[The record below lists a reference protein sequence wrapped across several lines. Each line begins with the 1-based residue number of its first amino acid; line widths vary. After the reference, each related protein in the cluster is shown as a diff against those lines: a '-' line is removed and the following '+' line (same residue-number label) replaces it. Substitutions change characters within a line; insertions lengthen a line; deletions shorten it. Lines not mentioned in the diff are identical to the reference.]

1 MAGPQNLRGIG
12 ELFDAINAPKEAEKN
27 RKARAIQQAIAVEKA
42 LGLQAQNIEA
52 NKDAT
57 LLADSLKTAE
67 NIRLND
73 LEEEKYNQRVNQEEK
88 TYNRRVTEAD
98 KKVALQNEREDKLK
112 KEGLIMSLLGK
123 TLNKEAQSDAG
134 KYEKILAK
142 VQRMKDE
149 QYAGRNFQPNANKLR
164 RNAGEFFTESSML
177 GLQEND
183 IIEGYQGISGNTF
196 VGRGG
201 NTFDGISGLVN
212 KGKLYDPSTV
222 QNKQVRSLI
231 DTYLN
236 RMDELGYS
244 MGEDGDVSGEA
255 STWGGMGEDKE
266 DTAQMQ
272 NIVRQLLGFKEQLN
286 TSNPY
291 KEFGISDEEKTF
303 YDNYDFGQS
312 TTDKEIDVLK
322 SLLNSK

>member
-42 LGLQAQNIEA
+42 LGLQTQNIEA

-57 LLADSLKTAE
+57 LLADSLKTKE
-67 NIRLND
+67 NIRLD
-73 LEEEKYNQRVNQEEK
+73 DIEETKYNQRVEEENE
-88 TYNRRVTEAD
+88 TYKRRVIEAD
-98 KKVALQNEREDKLK
+98 KKVAIQNEREDNLK
-112 KEGLIMSLLGK
+112 KESLIMSLLGK

-134 KYEKILAK
+134 KYQNILAK

-149 QYAGRNFQPNANKLR
+149 QSLSRNFQPNANKLR
-164 RNAGEFFTESSML
+164 RNAGEFFTESKML
-177 GLQEND
+177 GTDEED
-183 IIEGYQGISGNTF
+183 ILEGYQKISGDTF
-196 VGRGG
+196 QGGGG

-236 RMDELGYS
+236 RMNDLGYS
-244 MGEDGDVSGEA
+244 MGEDGNISGVA
-255 STWGGMGEDKE
+255 EDYFWKDNDE
-266 DTAQMQ
+266 NTAQMH

-291 KEFGISDEEKTF
+291 KEFGISDEEKKF
-303 YDNYDFGQS
+303 YDSYDFGQG
-312 TTDKEIDVLK
+312 TTDKEIEVLK

>member
-12 ELFDAINAPKEAEKN
+12 ELFDAINTPKEYEKN
-27 RKARAIQQAIAVEKA
+27 RRAKAIQQAIAVEKA
-42 LGLQAQNIEA
+42 LGLQAQSIKA

-244 MGEDGDVSGEA
+244 MGEDGDASGKA

-303 YDNYDFGQS
+303 YDNYDFGKN